1 MYAVFYNGFNSYI
14 FIHYLESQ
22 NFRSEKMNDQYFGG
36 LVLLFLLLLAMIGK
50 NNSLAI
56 SVTGLLLIY
65 LIGETGEGINEI
77 TNTILVFLDKYG
89 LTIGVIIL
97 MMGVL
102 APFPLGKLTVKEA
115 TEIFK
120 GYKGI
125 IGVFAGI
132 LVAISGA
139 KGGYLLQLEPTI
151 TTAVVIGTIFGI
163 IIFKG
168 YPVGPLIGSGV
179 AYFMIYIVEALMKN

>member
-1 MYAVFYNGFNSYI
+1 MSG
-14 FIHYLESQ
+14 
-22 NFRSEKMNDQYFGG
+22 QYFGG
-36 LVLLFLLLLAMIGK
+36 MILLFLLVLAMLGK

-56 SVTGLLLIY
+56 AVTGLLLIY
-65 LIGETGEGINEI
+65 LIGEVGEGFNGVSNS
-77 TNTILVFLDKYG
+77 TLAFLDKYG
-89 LTIGVIIL
+89 LKIGVVIL

-102 APFPLGKLTVKEA
+102 APFPLGKLTLKDA
-115 TEIFK
+115 TEIFM

-125 IGVFAGI
+125 IGVLAGI

-139 KGGYLLQLEPTI
+139 KGGYLLQVEPTI
-151 TTAVVIGTIFGI
+151 TTAVVIGTVFGI

-179 AYFMIYIVEALMKN
+179 AYFMIYIVETFMKI